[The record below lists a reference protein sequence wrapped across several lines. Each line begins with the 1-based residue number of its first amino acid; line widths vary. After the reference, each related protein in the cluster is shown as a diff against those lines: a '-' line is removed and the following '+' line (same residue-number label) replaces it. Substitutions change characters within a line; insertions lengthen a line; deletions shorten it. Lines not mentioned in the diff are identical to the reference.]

1 MVESLQSRVQ
11 AGRIP
16 YRYCQRLSGFEAPWL
31 TTTAI
36 KESPPMKLNRIH
48 AAMIIA
54 ATFAGSSAVAE
65 SVPDQKQAGTEP
77 AGNICS
83 GFGPQ
88 TPRDIDN
95 KLGEN
100 PRRFSLAP
108 SYRELNLCNIHF
120 HNSAEHKAR
129 AFSIPAS
136 ADGHGHGGGYQ
147 CAISRS
153 LSSEELKAPA
163 QPICAGL
170 KPGDT
175 IEVHWVHSSCDVKPG
190 KSLGACLSETCANP
204 DLRVETQV
212 FTLVNDTSALDF
224 NSFSN
229 AGNRVNG
236 FYQAASLPKDT
247 GTPVEFPGST
257 TGPSFNSQQCS
268 PLQVSW
274 SVRPECAKL
283 DINSLGAWCKDNVF
297 EENHAH
303 GVRAL
308 VTDPKLLSEI
318 P

>member
-1 MVESLQSRVQ
+1 MKQACMSAAMLVVAAICAPHARAESASSQDLASKE
-11 AGRIP
+11 
-16 YRYCQRLSGFEAPWL
+16 LSGG
-31 TTTAI
+31 
-36 KESPPMKLNRIH
+36 SC
-48 AAMIIA
+48 
-54 ATFAGSSAVAE
+54 AGY
-65 SVPDQKQAGTEP
+65 
-77 AGNICS
+77 
-83 GFGPQ
+83 GPQ

-95 KLGEN
+95 KSGAN

-108 SYRELNLCNIHF
+108 AYQDLNLCNIHF

-129 AFSIPAS
+129 DFSIPAS
-136 ADGHGHGGGYQ
+136 TDGNGHGGGYQ

-163 QPICAGL
+163 QPICNGL

-190 KSLGACLSETCANP
+190 KGLGACLSETCANP

-212 FTLVNDTSALDF
+212 FTLVNDAAALDF

-236 FYQAASLPKDT
+236 FYQAASLPKGT

-257 TGPSFNSQQCS
+257 TGPSYSSHQCS

-274 SVRPECAKL
+274 SVRPQCAKL
-283 DINSLGAWCKDNVF
+283 DINSLGAWCRNNVF